1 MNGESWVLRLALVKD
16 IFEIDFV
23 FGYVRLR
30 LRQGVVSMS
39 VPITLMESSR
49 LYEMKTQ
56 KNSLYLIPET

>member
-49 LYEMKTQ
+49 LYEMKTP